1 MKYDY
6 KKDLNDFIDNIE
18 NKDIQNNN
26 VIVGKINS
34 RIQSFLK
41 QEGITLHTRDVVL
54 EVGRYFHIL
63 NKVKQDTQLPKDLIR
78 SFDETINSPT
88 RVFFDTVQKHI
99 NLIYV
104 DSHDERLYKVV
115 VQPNYHVKKEI
126 YTNEIVS
133 TGYIEE
139 YDLFSKYYEE
149 IDIKGE

>member
-6 KKDLNDFIDNIE
+6 KKDLNVFINDIE
-18 NKDIQNNN
+18 NKSIKHNS
-26 VIVGKINS
+26 VIVGKIS
-34 RIQSFLK
+34 SSIQSFLK
-41 QEGITLHTRDVVL
+41 QKRIKLHTREVVL

-63 NKVKQDTQLPKDLIR
+63 NKVKQDTQLPKELMR
-78 SFDETINSPT
+78 SFDEIIQSPKS
-88 RVFFDTVQKHI
+88 VLFDTVQKHI

-104 DSHDERLYKVV
+104 DSHDGRLYKVV

-133 TGYIEE
+133 AGYIEE

-149 IDIKGE
+149 MDIKGE